1 TFRKAF
7 IGVFVVPALLIL
19 ATTYGMQKLR
29 PVVQLDEEFRTYGT
43 DVCHGNFA
51 KQCIRG
57 DRNQSPTV
65 LMFGDSHAAMLNSFI
80 DVVGEHEGWA
90 ASLVSSAGCSPV
102 FNFDHTILPASAH
115 VPCRALKEYVALEY
129 QKYDAVLFATLWA
142 RHLGMRSESAD
153 NRYLEKLEITLRQ
166 M

>member
-1 TFRKAF
+1 
-7 IGVFVVPALLIL
+7 
-19 ATTYGMQKLR
+19 TYGMQKLR

-43 DVCHGNFA
+43 DVCHGDFE

-90 ASLVSSAGCSPV
+90 ANVVTGSSCSPV
-102 FNFDHTILPASAH
+102 FDYDETVLPGWAQA
-115 VPCRALKEYVALEY
+115 PCSALKDYVANEY
-129 QKYDAVLFATLWA
+129 QNYDAVLFASLWA
-142 RHLGMRSESAD
+142 FHLGMHDELAD
-153 NRYLEKLEITLRQ
+153 KRYLEKLEITLKEIST
-166 M
+166 